1 MQWLNRL
8 KNFEIP
14 LEVDP
19 TKPTKPG
26 FVGYVGSITPPIQE
40 ISGFL
45 AAANDPAP
53 DPDRWCSPHSTAMN
67 GREIEMFSA
76 RLGRFTDKGV
86 GLDQSE
92 ALAERLLVRDREGD
106 GRSLCLE
113 CQHLAGQAVPAWRC
127 SNWERAGI
135 SHSAADNQ
143 LATELVLRL
152 QSCHGFLLA
161 FHLAPAP
168 SEALFSKNTGISSGL
183 AQVSANPMAAGRL

>member
-1 MQWLNRL
+1 MKWLNRL

-26 FVGYVGSITPPIQE
+26 FVGFVGFVGSTTPPIQE

-113 CQHLAGQAVPAWRC
+113 CQHLAGQAAPAWRC

-135 SHSAADNQ
+135 SHSAAHNQ
-143 LATELVLRL
+143 LATDLVLRL

-161 FHLAPAP
+161 FHLAPVP
-168 SEALFSKNTGISSGL
+168 SEALFSKNTGI
-183 AQVSANPMAAGRL
+183 

>member
-53 DPDRWCSPHSTAMN
+53 DPDRWCSPHSSAMN

-86 GLDQSE
+86 RLDQSE
-92 ALAERLLVRDREGD
+92 ALAKRLLVLDREGD

-113 CQHLAGQAVPAWRC
+113 SKHLAGQASAWRC

-135 SHSAADNQ
+135 FQSAAHNQ
-143 LATELVLRL
+143 LATDWVLQL
-152 QSCHGFLLA
+152 QSCHGSALA
-161 FHLAPAP
+161 FHLAPLP
-168 SEALFSKNTGISSGL
+168 SEALFSKNTGI
-183 AQVSANPMAAGRL
+183 

>member
-8 KNFEIP
+8 KNFELP

-26 FVGYVGSITPPIQE
+26 FVGFVGSTTAPIQE

-53 DPDRWCSPHSTAMN
+53 DPDRWCWPQSTAMN

-113 CQHLAGQAVPAWRC
+113 CQHLAGQAAPAWRC

-135 SHSAADNQ
+135 SHSAAHNQ
-143 LATELVLRL
+143 LATDLVLRL
-152 QSCHGFLLA
+152 QSCHGFALA
-161 FHLAPAP
+161 FHLAPMP
-168 SEALFSKNTGISSGL
+168 PEALFSKNTGLSSGL
-183 AQVSANPMAAGRL
+183 TQVSAAPMAAGRL